1 MNGGLCEEAKK
12 KEVSRSAVGHA
23 GRYSKRES
31 QKRVRNYSAGDLDAI
46 LGGIGGGLARAD

>member
-1 MNGGLCEEAKK
+1 VNGRLCEEAKK
-12 KEVSRSAVGHA
+12 KEVSRSALGHA

-46 LGGIGGGLARAD
+46 LGGIGGGGAS